1 MFIHNH
7 LILMWLCCVLA
18 IFRLLCCWVHI
29 LALIKMASLSW
40 WNPAPATAA
49 MAACSPT
56 PTSCKTSN
64 SLALPRSVF
73 VSKQEELMKQ
83 AKSLL
88 VKTQQQ
94 SKKKKNNSTNSRR
107 TTSIQCL
114 SQEQK
119 WTHEGSI
126 TESLPNG
133 MFRVKL
139 DNADV
144 VLGYIS
150 GKIRKNFIRLLPGDR
165 VKIEVSRYDSS
176 KGRIIYR
183 LRGGREG

>member
-1 MFIHNH
+1 MT
-7 LILMWLCCVLA
+7 
-18 IFRLLCCWVHI
+18 
-29 LALIKMASLSW
+29 SLSW
-40 WNPAPATAA
+40 WNPCSATTA

-56 PTSCKTSN
+56 PTSCRAYN

-73 VSKQEELMKQ
+73 VSKKDKLMKQ
-83 AKSLL
+83 TKGFL

-94 SKKKKNNSTNSRR
+94 SKKKNNFTNSRR

>member
-1 MFIHNH
+1 
-7 LILMWLCCVLA
+7 
-18 IFRLLCCWVHI
+18 
-29 LALIKMASLSW
+29 MASLSW
-40 WNPAPATAA
+40 WNPAPGTTA
-49 MAACSPT
+49 MTACSPT
-56 PTSCKTSN
+56 PMSCKTSN
-64 SLALPRSVF
+64 SLALPRSLY
-73 VSKQEELMKQ
+73 VSKLANLMKQ
-83 AKSLL
+83 TKGLL

-94 SKKKKNNSTNSRR
+94 SKKNNFTNSRS

>member
-1 MFIHNH
+1 MHH
-7 LILMWLCCVLA
+7 
-18 IFRLLCCWVHI
+18 R
-29 LALIKMASLSW
+29 LALVKMASLSW

-56 PTSCKTSN
+56 SCKISN
-64 SLALPRSVF
+64 SLALPRTLF
-73 VSKQEELMKQ
+73 VSKQEKLMKQ
-83 AKSLL
+83 AKRFL
-88 VKTQQQ
+88 VKTHQQ
-94 SKKKKNNSTNSRR
+94 SKKKTSLTNSRC
-107 TTSIQCL
+107 TTTIQCL
-114 SQEQK
+114 AQEQK

-139 DNADV
+139 DNAEV

>member
-1 MFIHNH
+1 
-7 LILMWLCCVLA
+7 
-18 IFRLLCCWVHI
+18 
-29 LALIKMASLSW
+29 MASLSW
-40 WNPAPATAA
+40 WNTAPATAA
-49 MAACSPT
+49 MTACSPT

-73 VSKQEELMKQ
+73 VSKQEQLMRH
-83 AKSLL
+83 AKGLL

-94 SKKKKNNSTNSRR
+94 SKKKNNFTYSSR
-107 TTSIQCL
+107 TMSIQCL

-119 WTHEGSI
+119 WTHEGCI

-139 DNADV
+139 DNAEV

-176 KGRIIYR
+176 KGRITYR

>member
-1 MFIHNH
+1 
-7 LILMWLCCVLA
+7 
-18 IFRLLCCWVHI
+18 
-29 LALIKMASLSW
+29 MASLSW
-40 WNPAPATAA
+40 WNPAPATTA
-49 MAACSPT
+49 MTACSPT

-64 SLALPRSVF
+64 SLALPRPVF
-73 VSKQEELMKQ
+73 VSKQAKLMKQ
-83 AKSLL
+83 AKGLL
-88 VKTQQQ
+88 VKTRQQ
-94 SKKKKNNSTNSRR
+94 SNKKNHSFTNSRSN
-107 TTSIQCL
+107 TSIQCL

-165 VKIEVSRYDSS
+165 VKIEVSRYDST